1 MRGEHQN
8 TSGAIDEMAGS
19 SPHARGTQGQDAVA
33 DEQPGII
40 PACAGNTLNELAL
53 YSKTFIVSIGF
64 RFAIA

>member
-1 MRGEHQN
+1 MRGEHYGKGWDMVR
-8 TSGAIDEMAGS
+8 TEGS
-19 SPHARGTQGQDAVA
+19 SPHARGTLDARPERA
-33 DEQPGII
+33 QEIGII